1 MDDNIHLPPGEPVFP
16 YELGLTLAAMG
27 NRRGAIAALRQAVEM
42 APALAVAWRA
52 LADLLA
58 LEGDHGDAAA
68 ARAEADAL
76 PFTPARTGTPDPLA
90 VIEAS
95 ERSLTQSIRRLPSPG
110 AINLLRAHLREVPT
124 DAAGL
129 RVLAQVARR
138 EQLLPPARRLLERA
152 LSLAPH
158 YDAARVDYAAVLAA
172 MNEHAECVVQLEH
185 LVAQAPDRVD
195 YRMFLALSL
204 PRVAEY
210 DRSLAMY
217 ESVMPQV
224 MEQPQ
229 FLLNYADALKYVGRL
244 DDSVRAY
251 RTCLASAR
259 LQGEAWW
266 GLANV
271 KAERF
276 SAADQQAMRALLDRA
291 DTSDRDRY
299 HVHYA
304 LGSALEQ
311 EGAYEAS
318 FEQYAKGAALKRAEL
333 DYAADEM
340 AAMLDEAKALFT
352 PSRFAAWAGQGCA
365 DPAPIFVLGMP
376 RAGSTLV
383 EQILASHSQVEGTRE
398 LQDIGVLVLELHQ
411 GQSDSPALHKLLTLS
426 PADIAALGER
436 YIERTR
442 LYRRTDKP
450 FFIDKM
456 PDNWSQIGLLH
467 VILPN
472 AKIIDVRRNPMANGF
487 SLFKQLFAGG
497 AAFSYDL
504 TELGQHQR
512 AYADWMA
519 HIDSVLPGRVHRVM
533 YEDLVTNTEAEIRR
547 MLDYCGLPFEE
558 ACLRFWETERTVA
571 TPSAEQVR
579 RPMSNDALEQWRNFE
594 PWLSPLK
601 DALGTIL

>member
-1 MDDNIHLPPGEPVFP
+1 MGDNIHLPPGEPIFP

-27 NRRGAIAALRQAVEM
+27 NRRGGIAALQRAVEI
-42 APALAVAWRA
+42 APALTAAWRA

-58 LEGDHGDAAA
+58 LEGDEAGATA
-68 ARAEADAL
+68 ARDEADAL

-90 VIEAS
+90 LIKAS
-95 ERSLTQSIRRLPSPG
+95 AHLLADSIRQLPPQA
-110 AINLLRAHLREVPT
+110 AINLLRAHLREAPT

-129 RVLAQVARR
+129 RLLAHIARR
-138 EQLLPPARRLLERA
+138 EQRLGQAGRLLERA
-152 LSLAPH
+152 LMLAPH
-158 YDAARVDYAAVLAA
+158 YDAARADYAAVLASLDQ
-172 MNEHAECVVQLEH
+172 HAEAVVQLEH
-185 LVAQAPDRVD
+185 LVANAPDRPE
-195 YRMFLALSL
+195 YRLFLAMSL
-204 PRVAEY
+204 AGMAEY
-210 DRSLAMY
+210 EQSLAMY

-224 MEQPQ
+224 LERPK
-229 FLLNYADALKYVGRL
+229 FLLNYADVLKYAGRR

-251 RTCLASAR
+251 RTCVNGAR

-271 KAERF
+271 KNEHF
-276 SAADQQAMRALLDRA
+276 SAADQQAMRALLNRA

-304 LGSALEQ
+304 LGNALEQ
-311 EGAYEAS
+311 AGAYEPS

-333 DYAADEM
+333 DYAAEEV
-340 AAMLDEAKALFT
+340 AAGLDEAKALFT
-352 PSRFAAWAGQGCA
+352 PARFAAWAGQGCA

-383 EQILASHSQVEGTRE
+383 EHILASHSMVEGTQE
-398 LQDIGVLVLELHQ
+398 LQDIGMLVRELHQ
-411 GQSDSPALHKLLTLS
+411 GQSDSPAVYELLTLDR
-426 PADIAALGER
+426 AGIAALGER

-442 LYRRTDKP
+442 LHRRTDKP

-456 PDNWSQIGLLH
+456 PDNWAHIGLLH
-467 VILPN
+467 VILPH
-472 AKIIDVRRNPMANGF
+472 AKIIDVRRHPMANGF

-547 MLDYCGLPFEE
+547 MLDYCGLPFEA
-558 ACLRFWETERTVA
+558 ACLRFWETERIVA

-579 RPMSNDALEQWRNFE
+579 RPMSKDALDQWRKFE